1 MTKLEKLKK
10 LKEDLI
16 NTNFAYTKVRILSGE
31 VELEKSLSLKVV
43 ENAITTEE
51 LKISLGGTQ
60 IDEYRRA
67 IQQMIFKDLV
77 ELQKERFKTD
87 LEIDVES
94 LVGKMFRSD
103 TLEAIRVYAVDHVGK
118 YVYAEVVP
126 NNATGRPLLSAEVK
140 RYPGYSMDIKGTAQ
154 IKETRQEDKP
164 VFTPSVELEDLL
176 GKCFIANG
184 ATVVVASIDRTY
196 RLVNVYK
203 MDNVP
208 TKGCV
213 LLADI
218 LQENFEGYGIFIHAT
233 PTPSGGEYVS
243 GLDCCDSEIVHVD
256 VAKKVLCVKRLY
268 NNEAD
273 NSKTV
278 FPYKLWGSKGW
289 SFKHV

>member
-1 MTKLEKLKK
+1 MSYLENLKK
-10 LKEDLI
+10 LKSELLEH
-16 NTNFAYTKVRILSGE
+16 NSSYVELSILSGKVN
-31 VELEKSLSLKVV
+31 VERSTALHILDSAISTCELAQSLAGSQL
-43 ENAITTEE
+43 
-51 LKISLGGTQ
+51 
-60 IDEYRRA
+60 DEYRRA
-67 IQQMIFKDLV
+67 IRQMIFKDL
-77 ELQKERFKTD
+77 KEHIKTD
-87 LEIDVES
+87 LEVDVES
-94 LVGKMFRSD
+94 LVGKLFRSD
-103 TLEAIRVYAVDHVGK
+103 TLEALRVYAVDHVGK

-126 NNATGRPLLSAEVK
+126 NNATGRPVLSAEVK

-176 GKCFIANG
+176 GKCFLANG

-218 LQENFEGYGIFIHAT
+218 LQGNFEGYGIFIHAT

-268 NNEAD
+268 NNKAD
-273 NSKTV
+273 NSKPV